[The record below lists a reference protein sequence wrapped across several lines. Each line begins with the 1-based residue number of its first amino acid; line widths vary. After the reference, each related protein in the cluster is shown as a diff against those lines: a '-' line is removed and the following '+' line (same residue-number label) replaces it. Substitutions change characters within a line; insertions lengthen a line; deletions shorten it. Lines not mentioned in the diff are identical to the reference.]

1 MNNKLERKIEEE
13 IKKEG
18 AGDCFLKTEC
28 YLAIKDFKIVKVY
41 VPLEPTKDDVSIRA
55 KVLRL
60 CLTEPVSP

>member
-1 MNNKLERKIEEE
+1 MNNELEKKIEEE

-28 YLAIKDFKIVKVY
+28 YLAIKDFKIVRVY
-41 VPLEPTKDDVSIRA
+41 VPLEPTENDVSIRA

-60 CLTEPVSP
+60 NLAEPVNP